1 MGVNVKVTAGQGQA
15 VAWVLVAGVV
25 LACGALLWPRVSE
38 ADAAARLVGL
48 RFKAYDTHTRVV
60 LDLDRAVRQ
69 KNFSLSSPHRVV
81 VDLPDTDIA
90 RALSSSFG
98 NDPLLKSLRSG
109 VRDTGELRLVI
120 ETHAAAEAKTT
131 YLKPGNGKHHR
142 IVLDIAPVGGADAL
156 ALATGRMVT
165 RPARA
170 TTRVDEPDEVI
181 TPRLEDIVV
190 AIDAGHGG
198 NDPGAVGSGNTFE
211 KDVVLSIAKRLHRML
226 SRVSG
231 IKPVLIR
238 DQDEYV
244 SLKERVRRTRD
255 SQADLLI
262 SLHADAFEQQSASG
276 SSVYVLSDRGAD
288 VAARR
293 FLASKGDNLG
303 GLHLSEQSAA
313 LARILVDLS
322 QSASRET
329 SVGVGEQMLSRIAKV
344 NKLHKKTVERAG
356 FVVLKA
362 PDVPSVL
369 VELGFISNPKEER
382 RLRTTSYQERLA
394 AAIGN
399 GVVDHFKA
407 NPPFGTAFYRRYR
420 LDVASN

>member
-1 MGVNVKVTAGQGQA
+1 MTAGQGRT
-15 VAWVLVAGVV
+15 VAWVLLAGAV
-25 LACGALLWPRVSE
+25 LACAGVLWPPVSI
-38 ADAAARLVGL
+38 ADSSARLVGL

-69 KNFSLSSPHRVV
+69 KNFSLTSPHRVV
-81 VDLPDTDIA
+81 VDLPGTEIA

-98 NDPLLKSLRSG
+98 NDPLLKTLRSG
-109 VRDTGELRLVI
+109 VRDSGELRLVI

-142 IVLDIAPVGGADAL
+142 IVLDIAPVGGAEAL
-156 ALATGRMVT
+156 ALATGRLVT
-165 RPARA
+165 RPARSA
-170 TTRVDEPDEVI
+170 TRIDEPDEII

-198 NDPGAVGSGNTFE
+198 NDPVAIGSGKTFE
-211 KDVVLSIAKRLHRML
+211 KDVVLSIAQRLHRML

-255 SQADLLI
+255 SQADLLV
-262 SLHADAFEQQSASG
+262 SLHADAFDQQSASG

-303 GLHLSEQSAA
+303 GLHLAEQSSA
-313 LARILVDLS
+313 LAQILVDLS

-329 SVGVGEQMLSRIAKV
+329 SVGVAEQMLSRIAKV